1 MCFISYCKY
10 ILQITQPYQ
19 YRCTQ
24 LQYRF
29 ALISEAPSKLL
40 KSLFF
45 IERLN
50 DRARAQQIVLK
61 KILTISSMIK
71 CSIYI
76 SKRKGF
82 FSHISVILR
91 GIWILAIVCT
101 RIRIQIRISN
111 LLWLLLDTS
120 NFIYLNPN
128 HALDIDRN
136 QALVRDNDIYHLRI
150 LLYKI

>member
-1 MCFISYCKY
+1 MCFISYRKY

-101 RIRIQIRISN
+101 RIRIRIFI
-111 LLWLLLDTS
+111 LLWLLWDTS
-120 NFIYLNPN
+120 HFIYLNPN